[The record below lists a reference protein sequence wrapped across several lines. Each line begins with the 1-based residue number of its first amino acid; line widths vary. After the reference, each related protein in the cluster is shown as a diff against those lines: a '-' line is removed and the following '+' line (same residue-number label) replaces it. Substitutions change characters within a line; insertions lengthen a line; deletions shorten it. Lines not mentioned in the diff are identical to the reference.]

1 MSHTPQPLPQR
12 RLSVGTLSPQAVSN
26 YKTMRSVIRFSLL
39 FVVALFSCPRWCSA
53 QTDFDTRHTNA
64 LHHNPSGVKLSLRT
78 KNGNH
83 TFHLFETIPIVLA
96 YSSSRPSTFAI
107 EMDETMNFAGHWH
120 TFDVDQ
126 PDAVLLSWGEA
137 GSYGVVCCA
146 TDLRYLSEN
155 PISFERELTDYLRFD
170 KPGTYR
176 FFVTTRRVFK
186 EGRKYLDFDTSKIR
200 LVSNILEITIIP
212 DDPDWDAKRL
222 SRTLAKLS
230 DPHVLA
236 DHHALEQ
243 SIDHFDPETTKYE
256 ARANQLDQTQLALA
270 RKALNALDTPA
281 AIAERVRRMDMLSL
295 EDIRSTASLG
305 GEQIIGQPLLESS
318 TRPDLVVA
326 ALESRAQIP
335 GFRVDYDFAYWW
347 AQYLVARDHP
357 EVLHLF
363 ADESQHQSQIHS
375 FLVQQV
381 EAEKDI
387 ATRLESFL
395 ESKHGVAREVTTIT
409 IKSLKDDVA
418 NWEKP
423 SSPAPP
429 PH

>member
-1 MSHTPQPLPQR
+1 MSRAILISFLCVTF
-12 RLSVGTLSPQAVSN
+12 SVACARECL
-26 YKTMRSVIRFSLL
+26 
-39 FVVALFSCPRWCSA
+39 A
-53 QTDFDTRHTNA
+53 QTDFDARHTEA
-64 LHHNPSGVKLSLRT
+64 LHHNPTGVKLSLRT
-78 KNGNH
+78 KTGNH
-83 TFHLFETIPIVLA
+83 SFHLFETIPIVLA

-126 PDAVLLSWGEA
+126 PDAVLLSWGEM

-176 FFVTTRRVFK
+176 LFVATRRVFR
-186 EGRKYLDFDTSKIR
+186 EGRKYLDFGTSKIA
-200 LVSNILEITIIP
+200 LVSNILEITILP
-212 DDPDWDAKRL
+212 DDLDWDAKRL

-243 SIDHFDPETTKYE
+243 SINQFDTETTKYE
-256 ARANQLDQTQLALA
+256 ALANQLDQTQLALA
-270 RKALNALDTPA
+270 RKALNALDTPE
-281 AIAERVRRMDMLSL
+281 AIAERVRRMDMSSL

-305 GEQIIGQPLLESS
+305 GDEIIGQPLLESS
-318 TRPDLVVA
+318 TRPDLIVA

-347 AQYLVARDHP
+347 ARYLVARDHP
-357 EVLHLF
+357 EILHFF

-395 ESKHGVAREVTTIT
+395 EAKVGVAREVTALT
-409 IKSLKDDVA
+409 IKALKADVA
-418 NWEKP
+418 ASAKVANP
-423 SSPAPP
+423 SPTS
-429 PH
+429 H